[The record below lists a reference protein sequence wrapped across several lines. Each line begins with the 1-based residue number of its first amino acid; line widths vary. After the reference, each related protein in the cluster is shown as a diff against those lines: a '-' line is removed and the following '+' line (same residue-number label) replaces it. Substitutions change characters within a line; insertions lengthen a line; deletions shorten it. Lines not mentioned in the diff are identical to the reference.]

1 MKKFLKVT
9 VHNVSLAAAEQPT
22 NKWLDNSF
30 SLSDWPAEDSIDQ
43 DTLKKNNKLVKKNKA
58 INDHNYLS
66 CILEVE
72 EVDFIVVEG
81 HGN

>member
-9 VHNVSLAAAEQPT
+9 VKNISLAAAEQPT

-43 DTLKKNNKLVKKNKA
+43 DTLKKNNKLVKK
-58 INDHNYLS
+58 IRPS
-66 CILEVE
+66 MTIILMC
-72 EVDFIVVEG
+72 FRS
-81 HGN
+81 